1 VPRPDPVEV
10 EAPIPAVIEGA
21 TADGNAI
28 SITPDEPRQASGADT
43 VPVRRSRGESV
54 HDSSGS
60 VAPTTPFAPS
70 LIKSP
75 GESVGRLTSM
85 RLPAT
90 RAPDVSPEGAARFSE
105 RAVALPVT
113 PRSDGRPRDEASS
126 SAAGE
131 RPVMQLLTLGLL
143 IAMIVLISAAVGV
156 LVGRWMSQR

>member
-1 VPRPDPVEV
+1 M
-10 EAPIPAVIEGA
+10 
-21 TADGNAI
+21 
-28 SITPDEPRQASGADT
+28 
-43 VPVRRSRGESV
+43 
-54 HDSSGS
+54 H
-60 VAPTTPFAPS
+60 
-70 LIKSP
+70 
-75 GESVGRLTSM
+75 
-85 RLPAT
+85 LPAT

-113 PRSDGRPRDEASS
+113 PRSDGRPREEASS